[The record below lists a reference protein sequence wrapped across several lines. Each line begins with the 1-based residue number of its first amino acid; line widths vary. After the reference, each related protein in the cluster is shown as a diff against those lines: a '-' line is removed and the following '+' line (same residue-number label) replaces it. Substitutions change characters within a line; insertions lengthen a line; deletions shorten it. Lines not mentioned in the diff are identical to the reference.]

1 MEPCGTP
8 ALIKPN
14 DERWPFRKT
23 LCFLLSRKLVNNCNK
38 LPQIPL
44 QHNLQISP
52 YAILCRK
59 L

>member
-1 MEPCGTP
+1 MKPCATP

-44 QHNLQISP
+44 RRNL
-52 YAILCRK
+52 
-59 L
+59 